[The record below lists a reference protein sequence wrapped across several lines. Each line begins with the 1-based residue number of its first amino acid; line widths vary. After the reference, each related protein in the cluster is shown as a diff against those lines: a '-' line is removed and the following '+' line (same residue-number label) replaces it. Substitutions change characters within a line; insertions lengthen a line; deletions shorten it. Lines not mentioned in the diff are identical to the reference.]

1 MNTDFLTTLVSDLSR
16 PSIAIICGLAVAGAC
31 FIPASAPIA
40 IPVAGA
46 VVMTYMGGKTYEK
59 VTTTKTTAVTEMANN
74 KPADVSTTGEVK
86 S

>member
-31 FIPASAPIA
+31 FIPAAAPIA

-59 VTTTKTTAVTEMANN
+59 VTTTKTTAVTEMASN
-74 KPADVSTTGEVK
+74 KPSDVSTTGEVK